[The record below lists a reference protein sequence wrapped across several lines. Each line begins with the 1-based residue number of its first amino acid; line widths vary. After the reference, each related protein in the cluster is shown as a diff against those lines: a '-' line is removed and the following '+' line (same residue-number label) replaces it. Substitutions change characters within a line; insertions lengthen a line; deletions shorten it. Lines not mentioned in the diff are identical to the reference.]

1 MTEKFDYDSYLSVF
15 TWRYGSKEMRK
26 IFSEKNKRKKWR
38 DVWTALAKGE
48 FEYGLLS
55 KKEFLDIKNK
65 SDSKYIDIDKA
76 HKIEENIKHDLM
88 AEVLLYS
95 KQAKIGGGKI
105 HLGATSMD
113 IEDNADMLKII
124 EALNIIYD
132 RSIECLSSLKEQIEK
147 YSNTPCM
154 GWPHI
159 QTAEPINIVYRFSL
173 YAQDILIDLKLLDL
187 ILKDI
192 AHGKGFKGAVGSS
205 ASYSTLVGQKNSEQ
219 LEDKILD
226 YLNLKSYTITSQI
239 YPRKFDSIILF
250 ALSSIAQS
258 LHKFALDM
266 RLLQSPPF
274 GEISEPFGK
283 SQVGSSAMPFKR
295 NPIMLERI
303 NSLTRYVNSL
313 IFVPINNSSNMILE
327 RTLDDSANR
336 RIVIPEAFLAIDES
350 LLLFNKIIKKM
361 TIHESNVKKNLD
373 LYGPFSIIENI
384 LLTTA
389 KHGANRQKM
398 HERLRVLSMK
408 AWKEIEDGKPN
419 NLLLYVEN
427 DKLIQ
432 KYKINFKLLKPEN
445 YVGNIKMRTKKF
457 LSKDLNPIIKKHMK
471 NS

>member
-1 MTEKFDYDSYLSVF
+1 
-15 TWRYGSKEMRK
+15 
-26 IFSEKNKRKKWR
+26 
-38 DVWTALAKGE
+38 
-48 FEYGLLS
+48 
-55 KKEFLDIKNK
+55 
-65 SDSKYIDIDKA
+65 
-76 HKIEENIKHDLM
+76 
-88 AEVLLYS
+88 
-95 KQAKIGGGKI
+95 
-105 HLGATSMD
+105 
-113 IEDNADMLKII
+113 
-124 EALNIIYD
+124 
-132 RSIECLSSLKEQIEK
+132 
-147 YSNTPCM
+147 
-154 GWPHI
+154 
-159 QTAEPINIVYRFSL
+159 
-173 YAQDILIDLKLLDL
+173 
-187 ILKDI
+187 
-192 AHGKGFKGAVGSS
+192 
-205 ASYSTLVGQKNSEQ
+205 
-219 LEDKILD
+219 
-226 YLNLKSYTITSQI
+226 
-239 YPRKFDSIILF
+239 
-250 ALSSIAQS
+250 SSIAQS

-313 IFVPINNSSNMILE
+313 IFVSINNSSNMILE

-336 RIVIPEAFLAIDES
+336 RIAIPEAFLAIDES
-350 LLLFNKIIKKM
+350 LLLFNKIIRKM
-361 TIHESNVKKNLD
+361 TIHESHVKKNLD

-398 HERLRVLSMK
+398 HERLRILSMK

-445 YVGNIKMRTKKF
+445 YIGNIKTRTKKF
-457 LSKDLNPIIKKHMK
+457 LSKELNPIIKKHMK

>member
-1 MTEKFDYDSYLSVF
+1 MTKKFDYDSYLSVF
-15 TWRYGSKEMRK
+15 TWRYGSNEMRK

-38 DVWTALAKGE
+38 EVWTALAKGE
-48 FEYGLLS
+48 FEYGLLN
-55 KKEFLDIKNK
+55 KREFMDIKNK
-65 SDSKYIDIDKA
+65 SNSKYIDIDKA
-76 HKIEENIKHDLM
+76 HKIEENIQHDLM
-88 AEVLLYS
+88 SEILLYS
-95 KQAKIGGGKI
+95 QQAKIGGGKI

-113 IEDNADMLKII
+113 IEDNADMMKII
-124 EALNIIYD
+124 DALNIIYG
-132 RSIECLSSLKEQIEK
+132 RSIESLSLLKEKIEK
-147 YSNTPCM
+147 YLNITCM
-154 GWPHI
+154 GWTHI
-159 QTAEPINIVYRFSL
+159 QPAEPITVGYRFSF
-173 YAQDILIDLKLLDL
+173 YAQDILIDLKLFDL
-187 ILKDI
+187 IIKDI

-205 ASYSTLVGQKNSEQ
+205 ASYSALVGQKNSEQ
-219 LEDKILD
+219 LENKILD
-226 YLNLKSYTITSQI
+226 YLNLKSYTITSQT
-239 YPRKFDSIILF
+239 YPRKADSIILF

-313 IFVPINNSSNMILE
+313 IFVSINNSSNMILE

-350 LLLFNKIIKKM
+350 LLLFNKILGKM
-361 TIHESNVKKNLD
+361 TVHESNVKKNLN
-373 LYGPFSIIENI
+373 LYGPFSIIENV
-384 LLTTA
+384 LLTAT

-398 HERLRVLSMK
+398 HERLRILSMK

-419 NLLLYVEN
+419 NLLSFVEH

-432 KYKINFKLLKPEN
+432 KYKVDLKLLKPEK
-445 YVGNIKMRTKKF
+445 YVGNIEKRTKRF
-457 LSKDLNPIIKKHMK
+457 LSKELNPVINKYMK